1 MRRLQKIQIRLSWRS
16 LWRWCLRIVFFALFT
31 SSALADSNFFAPKVV
46 GTWFTKSQ
54 SQVTIEPCEQG
65 YCGVL
70 TDVVIPQFLVD
81 KYGDNVAAMQ
91 GNYIDALNKDPAL
104 RGRPVL
110 GLQILVLNSDT
121 EQNRLEGTI
130 YNPEDGETYNGFME
144 LIDDNNIR
152 LSGCILFNLICLGE
166 DWVRVTPS
174 TASR

>member
-1 MRRLQKIQIRLSWRS
+1 MRARYGWRS
-16 LWRWCLRIVFFALFT
+16 LQRKCLGIIFMLILTGTAIAENNLY
-31 SSALADSNFFAPKVV
+31 APKVV
-46 GTWFTKSQ
+46 GTWYTKSQ
-54 SQVTIEPCEQG
+54 SQVTIKPCPQG

-70 TDVVIPQFLVD
+70 TKVVIPQFLIE
-81 KYGDNVAAMQ
+81 KYGENIAAMQ

-110 GLQILVLNSDT
+110 GLQILVLTSKTNG
-121 EQNRLEGTI
+121 NKLEGTI

-144 LIDDNNIR
+144 FIDDNKIR

-166 DWVRVTPS
+166 DWMRVTPS